1 MMLSCALE
9 HTGRLGATE
18 SGLHED
24 RRLVDAKRQLIGT
37 DVRKYEKTLAAA
49 QGKLR
54 AVESYR
60 AHVSRPHT
68 EAIQGKLREL

>member
-9 HTGRLGATE
+9 HTGQRGATD

-37 DVRKYEKTLAAA
+37 DVRKYEQTLAAA

-54 AVESYR
+54 AV
-60 AHVSRPHT
+60 
-68 EAIQGKLREL
+68 